1 LGAWA
6 RFEAPTW
13 LRLLAVGVGAVDTV
27 LVLWMDRALGINVL
41 PVEEAREI
49 ATLITTGPY
58 RWIRHPHCTLGMV
71 SMLALTFMTALW
83 WIGVLALPLT
93 AFFILWRVPREEAKS
108 IEVCGDACGDYMRR
122 TGRFLPKLRTSA
134 ITP

>member
-1 LGAWA
+1 VIGYIVDSDRVAWT

-27 LVLWMDRALGINVL
+27 LVLWMYRALGINVS

-58 RWIRHPHCTLGMV
+58 RWIRHPPRLYAPHRSFPSKV
-71 SMLALTFMTALW
+71 ARK
-83 WIGVLALPLT
+83 PLT
-93 AFFILWRVPREEAKS
+93 P
-108 IEVCGDACGDYMRR
+108 
-122 TGRFLPKLRTSA
+122 
-134 ITP
+134 

>member
-13 LRLLAVGVGAVDTV
+13 LRLLAVGAVDTV
-27 LVLWMDRALGINVL
+27 LMLWMYRALGINVS

-58 RWIRHPHCTLGMV
+58 RPPSSSCGV
-71 SMLALTFMTALW
+71 S
-83 WIGVLALPLT
+83 
-93 AFFILWRVPREEAKS
+93 RAK
-108 IEVCGDACGDYMRR
+108 RR
-122 TGRFLPKLRTSA
+122 S
-134 ITP
+134 